1 MAVEFSRNLEVFLSV
16 PVSLRLRSV
25 CDLMARS
32 CVGIFS
38 LTPMQR
44 CVHRREG
51 KRMESPLSM
60 NILPIG

>member
-25 CDLMARS
+25 CDLMAWS

-44 CVHRREG
+44 CVPNREG
-51 KRMESPLSM
+51 E
-60 NILPIG
+60 